1 METNWQVD
9 AIWVSIAL
17 LSGLL
22 AKRLKQPPLI
32 GFLFAGFFIKYT
44 GQTDSYLNTIID
56 MLSDLGIMLLLF
68 TIGLKVKI
76 KELVKP
82 VVWATTT
89 IHMLVTTLVVG
100 ACIFML
106 SSVGLSQFAGLSLEA
121 SIIIAFALSFS
132 STVLVVKVL
141 EDRGELS
148 SFHGKIAIGILV
160 IQDIFAVIFLA
171 LSNKKMPSIW
181 ALALPLYLWLIKK
194 ILYKLLYDSEHGE
207 LLSIFGFFATFVAGA
222 LSFSIVGLKPD
233 LGALIMGMLL
243 VNHPKSKELYKKM
256 LEYKDF
262 FLVAFFMSIGL
273 SGDITINAIIIAIF
287 LLVFPP
293 LKGLFYV
300 FIITRFN
307 IRGRTS
313 FLSAVSLTNYSEFG
327 LIVGMTA
334 LKFGLIQQEWLVAIA
349 LAVAVSFI
357 LSSPINQY
365 VHQIYDYINPL
376 ITRLNI
382 KAPYKKIDE
391 NPISLD
397 NAKYLVIGLGT
408 VGLPALDFLSEV
420 SNNKVIGM
428 DYSHDT
434 IKDLK
439 RKNRNVVW
447 GDSTDITFWEN
458 TDFSNIDMVL
468 LAMSDFQSNL
478 NTFNEIKKLKH
489 KTYKVGVIV
498 NYPDQELLMKELGID
513 FVYNYKKLVGADF
526 AEKMYEEFYPMDSK

>member
-1 METNWQVD
+1 MGNYN
-9 AIWVSIAL
+9 
-17 LSGLL
+17 
-22 AKRLKQPPLI
+22 
-32 GFLFAGFFIKYT
+32 YT
-44 GQTDSYLNTIID
+44 Y
-56 MLSDLGIMLLLF
+56 
-68 TIGLKVKI
+68 
-76 KELVKP
+76 
-82 VVWATTT
+82 
-89 IHMLVTTLVVG
+89 VG
-100 ACIFML
+100 DNISCWCVIFML

-408 VGLPALDFLSEV
+408 VGLPALDFLSNV

>member
-32 GFLFAGFFIKYT
+32 GFLFAGFFIKFT

-82 VVWATTT
+82 VIWATTT
-89 IHMLVTTLVVG
+89 IHMLVTTLVIG

-106 SSVGLSQFAGLSLEA
+106 SSVGLSQFAGLSLKA

-181 ALALPLYLWLIKK
+181 VLALPLYLWLIKK
-194 ILYKLLYDSEHGE
+194 ILYRLLYDSEHGE

-287 LLVFPP
+287 LMIFPP

-334 LKFGLIQQEWLVAIA
+334 LEFGLIQQEWLVAIA

-357 LSSPINQY
+357 LSSPINRY

-397 NAKYLVIGLGT
+397 DAKYLVIGLGT
-408 VGLPALDFLSEV
+408 VGLPALDFLSDV
-420 SNNKVIGM
+420 SNDKVIGM

-439 RKNRNVVW
+439 RNNKNVVW

-498 NYPDQELLMKELGID
+498 NYPDQEKLMKELGVD

-526 AEKMYEEFYPMDSK
+526 AEKMYEEFYPIDSK

>member
-408 VGLPALDFLSEV
+408 VGLPALDFLSNV